1 MKNQNFENV
10 MHFNEFGITVDKN
23 QKTVRYE
30 TFTSFDSNNSKLMGH
45 LKWWSDKTFIES
57 KMLEKSVDFLSK
69 NLLYA
74 IFAFDKNI
82 LIGAAG
88 LIPSLNRHKEKMYCG
103 DKFVVELAS
112 NYVDPYYRGQHIA
125 TIFVIKRLSFCKEK
139 NFFPVSVTGS
149 SQIQKIFIHVALL
162 MKDFKEYADIF
173 KEVRVCEC
181 NDIEK
186 LSCEICPVKEKAI
199 WIFKGF

>member
-1 MKNQNFENV
+1 MKNLNVENA
-10 MHFNEFGITVDKN
+10 MHFNGLNLASEKN
-23 QKTVRYE
+23 KKVVRYE
-30 TFTSFDSNNSKLMGH
+30 IFTSFDLNNSKLMDH
-45 LKWWSDKTFIES
+45 LKWWSDKTFKES

-112 NYVDPYYRGQHIA
+112 NYVDPYYRNQHVA
-125 TIFVIKRLSFCKEK
+125 TNFVTKRLSFCKEK

-149 SQIQKIFIHVALL
+149 SQIQKIFTHVALL
-162 MKDFKEYADIF
+162 MKDFKEYTDIF

-181 NDIEK
+181 NNIEK